1 MVLCWYCLL
10 IVSGTLCVFCLW
22 KVVYKYFSYSLTSG
36 FYHVWSVFLFL
47 LAKAIC
53 TFTAYHIIS
62 FWVYSVW
69 KVLVADL
76 QTTLSLRVLFI
87 HDPLLLCSLLL
98 LPPCLGCLLT
108 LSVSLLQEVLFHT
121 GTVFISFLFALNIQ
135 EWLKKKKKEA
145 KTLKHYN
152 SGCTV
157 HTSLFRRSFLTLSM
171 L

>member
-22 KVVYKYFSYSLTSG
+22 KVVYKYFSYSLTSR

-47 LAKAIC
+47 LAKAIS

-69 KVLVADL
+69 KVSCCRPPDDVVS
-76 QTTLSLRVLFI
+76 QG
-87 HDPLLLCSLLL
+87 PLHSWSSPSLLSSSPPAVFG
-98 LPPCLGCLLT
+98 LPPDAERESASGSSLPHGHGFYQ
-108 LSVSLLQEVLFHT
+108 LSVCPKHT
-121 GTVFISFLFALNIQ
+121 RMI
-135 EWLKKKKKEA
+135 KKEA
-145 KTLKHYN
+145 KTLKHCN